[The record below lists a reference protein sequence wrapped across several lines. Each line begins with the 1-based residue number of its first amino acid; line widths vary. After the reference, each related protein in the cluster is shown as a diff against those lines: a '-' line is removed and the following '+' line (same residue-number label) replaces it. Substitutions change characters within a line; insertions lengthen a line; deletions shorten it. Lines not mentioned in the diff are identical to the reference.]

1 MEVFV
6 KIERGRY
13 VDSLETLLASS
24 VLNEQPG
31 IEIGCAG
38 MATDPGKDVLE
49 SVGLLTEE
57 LKACDGSCYIIAA
70 RAESREAFDRAGAG
84 GPEPGACPGRRYRAG
99 GTPQHRP
106 HQRGQRRYR
115 WPHRRGG
122 GLCGWRH
129 PGRSE
134 NGGAERP

>member
-24 VLNEQPG
+24 VLNEQLG
-31 IEIGCAG
+31 IEMGCAG

-49 SVGLLTEE
+49 SVGLLTDE

-70 RAESREAFDRAGAG
+70 RAESQEAFDRAAMM
-84 GPEPGACPGRRYRAG
+84 
-99 GTPQHRP
+99 
-106 HQRGQRRYR
+106 
-115 WPHRRGG
+115 
-122 GLCGWRH
+122 
-129 PGRSE
+129 
-134 NGGAERP
+134 